1 MTSPTPSEILHNAVG
16 REVRDAQLGIGSNL
30 TLDLGD
36 NHHLWIHQ
44 AAWRIE
50 DSKQV
55 FAGSEDDRAAITAAI
70 AMLPGRVLSR
80 AVARLPG
87 LEASFDF
94 EGLRLKAFPIGTQ
107 PSHEHWML
115 FFFGPHGER
124 RVLVAGPGSA
134 WSVETSQRQG

>member
-1 MTSPTPSEILHNAVG
+1 MTLPDLLQNVVG
-16 REVRDAQLGIGSNL
+16 REVRGAQLGIGSNL

-36 NHHLWIHQ
+36 DHHLWIHQ

-50 DSKQV
+50 DSEQV
-55 FAGSEDDRAAITAAI
+55 FAGSEDDDATILAAI

-87 LEASFDF
+87 LEAGFDF

-107 PSHEHWML
+107 PGHEHWML

-124 RVLVAGPGSA
+124 KVLVAGPGSE
-134 WSVETSQRQG
+134 WSVETSRADRRGQ